1 MHNYLAQAARSILV
15 KPPIKVTVDS
25 FIRRAQSVALDH
37 NISWVKI
44 KRLPELKLSNL
55 GATTGEQETVIP
67 INAIS
72 KKVQELSGK
81 WPLIHWGSFGPGSAP
96 GGDFKKSKILPDYR
110 ASVVLNNANTTGTTP
125 WQELVSTGEYES
137 VGSSDNG
144 QSQML
149 HYLLEHLRYRP
160 ELREGFA
167 ILRLKSGS
175 LRFASA
181 NACSIFVTTT
191 VPPVT
196 FADALIAYVVL
207 VYDALHRRNST
218 IELIHRP
225 TPIVSTVPLQSSRS
239 SRYNRR
245 NHPTPTISTAPPA
258 PINPRYSLQPP
269 ASISGTSST
278 YSFDATVARHRPGR
292 GTFGGSN
299 SDGQYFCKL
308 SWQDAN
314 KDSRRSE
321 QFLYKAA
328 HAGDDK
334 LPGLARME
342 HAWMDD
348 TPYSSVPDNPYNSEE
363 SRRQRCLEVT
373 ILSCV
378 GKDITFCK
386 DVRQSLVVMH
396 DTIDVSRRLAFKHL
410 MHRDFSA
417 GNVLCDPVYKDGKQ
431 PTSPTCAEAVT
442 DTENPS
448 PQCLVIDLDHAKLV
462 QGGSTD
468 PANFE
473 VTGTPLYMSSELLS
487 DAEKIAW
494 LKEQIPTVRKLLP
507 HIPPILSDRFEQMFP
522 DYKTFEKLQT
532 ALQGVLDE
540 TAKLFEHEDYVKRGK
555 LLPIHTP
562 RHDLESIF
570 WVFSIFF
577 ASALPKLPKDA
588 AKVPQDIFDKFMI
601 AMHENAKREK
611 WVQSVPDIEEVLH
624 PQLEALAPLLSKI
637 SSLLF
642 YIPWCRLPDGPATLA
657 HDLVR
662 CMLLTFIYDDERNSK
677 ILGTELAVGVAREL
691 RPPAP
696 IFRSKTGT
704 TLKRARD
711 AGDQP
716 LPPKKK
722 VKRARDAGDQPLP
735 PKEKVKRA
743 KRKPKRG

>member
-1 MHNYLAQAARSILV
+1 MPATDLYPTYLAQTARSILV
-15 KPPIKVTVDS
+15 KPPIKVTVNS

-44 KRLPELKLSNL
+44 KCLPELKSSNL
-55 GATTGEQETVIP
+55 GVTTGEQETVIP

-181 NACSIFVTTT
+181 NACSIFVTTDCT
-191 VPPVT
+191 ART

-245 NHPTPTISTAPPA
+245 NHLTPTISTAPPA
-258 PINPRYSLQPP
+258 PTNPRYSLQPP

-278 YSFDATVARHRPGR
+278 YTLTRRSLVTGR
-292 GTFGGSN
+292 AAEPLEGPFRRS
-299 SDGQYFCKL
+299 
-308 SWQDAN
+308 DAN

-321 QFLYKAA
+321 RFFYKAA

-373 ILSCV
+373 VLSCV

-396 DTIDVSRRLAFKHL
+396 DTIDVSRRLALKHL

-462 QGGSTD
+462 HGGSED

-473 VTGTPLYMSSELLS
+473 VTGTPFL
-487 DAEKIAW
+487 DKEKI
-494 LKEQIPTVRKLLP
+494 PSVRKLLP
-507 HIPPILSDRFEQMFP
+507 HYPPILSDRFEQMFP
-522 DYKTFEKLQT
+522 DYKTFDDLQT

-540 TAKLFEHEDYVKRGK
+540 TAKLFEHEDY
-555 LLPIHTP
+555 
-562 RHDLESIF
+562 SIF

-577 ASALPKLPKDA
+577 ASALPKDL
-588 AKVPQDIFDKFMI
+588 AKVPQEKFDKFMI
-601 AMHENAKREK
+601 AMHENDIREK
-611 WVQSVPDIEEVLH
+611 RVQSVPDIKKVLH

-642 YIPWCRLPDGPATLA
+642 HIPWCRLPVGPATLA

-735 PKEKVKRA
+735 PKKKVKRARDAGDQPLPPKEKVKRA